1 MNESAENVKRNL
13 KGENRSLSGHDIHW
27 RKAHQ
32 RREAVHDDRHNNS
45 PQNPSLQ
52 DANRIDLSE
61 HSGPL
66 LSVDRIS
73 LHITFTSARK
83 FPEEFKG
90 FFSAPK
96 DKKCHTGCW
105 AFHHNPSF
113 EYVNSLT
120 SSLVPALWRY
130 RPPYRLFK
138 GRISPIGTADTWRRR
153 ARRALPLDKQRK
165 RLCTCL

>member
-1 MNESAENVKRNL
+1 MDQESKDVWRNF
-13 KGENRSLSGHDIHW
+13 KWKDRPQRGHDIHW
-27 RKAHQ
+27 RTAHQ

-96 DKKCHTGCW
+96 DKKCH
-105 AFHHNPSF
+105 
-113 EYVNSLT
+113 
-120 SSLVPALWRY
+120 
-130 RPPYRLFK
+130 
-138 GRISPIGTADTWRRR
+138 
-153 ARRALPLDKQRK
+153 
-165 RLCTCL
+165 